1 MLDGEGRIVGLL
13 DRDAMILGLREQ
25 GEGGPVGEAMRASEP
40 LLPGQPLME
49 AFTRMRGRG
58 ANAEVVMDAGG
69 ACSAC

>member
-1 MLDGEGRIVGLL
+1 MAQSVV
-13 DRDAMILGLREQ
+13 LREQ
-25 GEGGPVGEAMRASEP
+25 GEGGPVGEVMRASEP

-69 ACSAC
+69 RVDPCGADPIASRRHRPE